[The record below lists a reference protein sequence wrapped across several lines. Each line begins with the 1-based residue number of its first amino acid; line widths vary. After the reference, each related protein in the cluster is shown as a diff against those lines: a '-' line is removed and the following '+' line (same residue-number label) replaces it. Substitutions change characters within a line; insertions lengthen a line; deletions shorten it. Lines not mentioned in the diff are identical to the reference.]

1 MKKDSIRE
9 ILIVAML
16 IFLSALCRI
25 FTNQIGLWNFNAIGA
40 SALFG
45 GIVLKDKR
53 LAYIVP
59 LVSLFLSDVF
69 LQLFTNIPA
78 LNRDYL
84 GQLLFVYGAFLLIA
98 WIGTQIKKVNVL
110 TLLASSI
117 GTGILFF
124 LISNLGTFATTN
136 LYPKT
141 FSGLMTCYA
150 AGIPFYQ
157 EGNMFSSFAL
167 NGLMGNVFFTAVL
180 FAVWTG
186 LVSLS
191 KKENRTVQFG
201 N

>member
-40 SALFG
+40 AALFG

-53 LAYIVP
+53 LAYVVP

-69 LQLFTNIPA
+69 LQCFTSIHA
-78 LNRDYL
+78 LDRNYL
-84 GQLLFVYGAFLLIA
+84 GQLLFVYGAFLLIT
-98 WIGTQIKKVNVL
+98 WIGTTIKKVNML
-110 TLLASSI
+110 TLLLSSV
-117 GTGILFF
+117 GTGVLFF
-124 LISNLGTFATTN
+124 LISNLGTFLTTD

-141 FSGLMTCYA
+141 GAGLLACYA

-157 EGNMFSSFAL
+157 SDNMFSSFAL

-180 FAVWTG
+180 FGVWTAIKQVAITPKSQ
-186 LVSLS
+186 LA
-191 KKENRTVQFG
+191 
-201 N
+201 

>member
-40 SALFG
+40 AALFG

-53 LAYIVP
+53 LAYVVP
-59 LVSLFLSDVF
+59 LLSLFLSDVF
-69 LQLFTNIPA
+69 LQCFTSIHA
-78 LNRDYL
+78 LDRDYL
-84 GQLLFVYGAFLLIA
+84 GQLLFVYGAFLLIT
-98 WIGTQIKKVNVL
+98 WIGTLIKKVNVL
-110 TLLASSI
+110 TLLLSSI

-124 LISNLGTFATTN
+124 LISNLGTFITTD

-141 FSGLMTCYA
+141 GAGLLACYA
-150 AGIPFYQ
+150 AGIPFYKS
-157 EGNMFSSFAL
+157 GDMFSSFAL

-180 FAVWTG
+180 FGAWTAIKQVVITPKSQ
-186 LVSLS
+186 LA
-191 KKENRTVQFG
+191 
-201 N
+201 

>member
-40 SALFG
+40 AALFG

-53 LAYIVP
+53 LAYFIP

-69 LQLFTNIPA
+69 LQCFTSIHA
-78 LNRDYL
+78 LDPDYL
-84 GQLLFVYGAFLLIA
+84 GQLLFVYGAFLLIT
-98 WIGTQIKKVNVL
+98 WIGTLIRKVNVL
-110 TLLASSI
+110 TLLLSSI
-117 GTGILFF
+117 GTGVLFF
-124 LISNLGTFATTN
+124 LISNLGTFITTD

-141 FSGLMTCYA
+141 GAGLLACYA

-157 EGNMFSSFAL
+157 SDNMFSSFAL
-167 NGLMGNVFFTAVL
+167 NGLMGNMFFTAVL
-180 FAVWTG
+180 FGAWATLKQVVIAPKSQ
-186 LVSLS
+186 LA
-191 KKENRTVQFG
+191 
-201 N
+201 

>member
-40 SALFG
+40 AALFG

-53 LAYIVP
+53 LAYVVP
-59 LVSLFLSDVF
+59 LLSLFLSDVF
-69 LQLFTNIPA
+69 LQCFTSIHA
-78 LNRDYL
+78 LDRNYL
-84 GQLLFVYGAFLLIA
+84 GQLLFVYGAFLLIT
-98 WIGTQIKKVNVL
+98 WIGTLIKKVNVL
-110 TLLASSI
+110 TLLLSSI
-117 GTGILFF
+117 GTGVLFF
-124 LISNLGTFATTN
+124 LISNLGTFVTTD

-141 FSGLMTCYA
+141 GAGLLACYA

-157 EGNMFSSFAL
+157 SDNMFSSFAL

-180 FAVWTG
+180 FGAWTA
-186 LVSLS
+186 LKQIAITPKSQLA
-191 KKENRTVQFG
+191 
-201 N
+201 

>member
-40 SALFG
+40 AALFG

-53 LAYIVP
+53 LAYVVP
-59 LVSLFLSDVF
+59 LLSLFLSDVF
-69 LQLFTNIPA
+69 LQCFTSIHA
-78 LNRDYL
+78 LDRNYL
-84 GQLLFVYGAFLLIA
+84 GQLLFVYGAFLLIT
-98 WIGTQIKKVNVL
+98 WIGTLIKKVNVL
-110 TLLASSI
+110 TLLLSSI
-117 GTGILFF
+117 GTGVLFF
-124 LISNLGTFATTN
+124 LISNLGTFLTTD

-141 FSGLMTCYA
+141 GAGLFACYA

-157 EGNMFSSFAL
+157 SDNMFSSFAL

-180 FAVWTG
+180 FGAWTAIKQVVITPKSQ
-186 LVSLS
+186 LA
-191 KKENRTVQFG
+191 
-201 N
+201 

>member
-40 SALFG
+40 AALFG

-53 LAYIVP
+53 LAYVVP
-59 LVSLFLSDVF
+59 LLSLFLSDVF
-69 LQLFTNIPA
+69 LQCFTSIHA
-78 LNRDYL
+78 LDRDYL
-84 GQLLFVYGAFLLIA
+84 GQLLFVYGAFLLIT
-98 WIGTQIKKVNVL
+98 WIGTLIRKVNVL
-110 TLLASSI
+110 TLLLSSI

-124 LISNLGTFATTN
+124 LISNLGTFVTTD

-141 FSGLMTCYA
+141 GAGLLACYA
-150 AGIPFYQ
+150 AGIPFYKS
-157 EGNMFSSFAL
+157 GDMFSSFAL

-180 FAVWTG
+180 FGAWTAIKQVVITPKSQ
-186 LVSLS
+186 LA
-191 KKENRTVQFG
+191 
-201 N
+201 

>member
-40 SALFG
+40 AALFG

-53 LAYIVP
+53 LAYVVP
-59 LVSLFLSDVF
+59 LLSLFLSDVF
-69 LQLFTNIPA
+69 LQCFTSIHA
-78 LNRDYL
+78 LDRNYL
-84 GQLLFVYGAFLLIA
+84 GQLLFVYGAFLLIT
-98 WIGTQIKKVNVL
+98 WIGTLIKKVNVL
-110 TLLASSI
+110 TLLLSSI
-117 GTGILFF
+117 GTGVLFF
-124 LISNLGTFATTN
+124 LISNLGTFITTD

-141 FSGLMTCYA
+141 GAGLLACYA

-157 EGNMFSSFAL
+157 SDNMFSSFAL

-180 FAVWTG
+180 FGAWAAIKQVAITPKSQ
-186 LVSLS
+186 LA
-191 KKENRTVQFG
+191 
-201 N
+201 

>member
-40 SALFG
+40 AALFG

-53 LAYIVP
+53 LAYVIP
-59 LVSLFLSDVF
+59 LLSLFLSDVF
-69 LQLFTNIPA
+69 LQCFTSIHA
-78 LNRDYL
+78 LDRDYL
-84 GQLLFVYGAFLLIA
+84 GQLLFVYGAFLLIT
-98 WIGTQIKKVNVL
+98 WIGTLIKKVNVL
-110 TLLASSI
+110 TLLLSSI
-117 GTGILFF
+117 GTGVLFF
-124 LISNLGTFATTN
+124 LISNFGTFITTN

-141 FSGLMTCYA
+141 GAGLLACYA

-157 EGNMFSSFAL
+157 SDNMFSSFAL

-180 FAVWTG
+180 FGAWAAIKQVAITPKRQ
-186 LVSLS
+186 LA
-191 KKENRTVQFG
+191 
-201 N
+201 

>member
-9 ILIVAML
+9 ILIIGML

-25 FTNQIGLWNFNAIGA
+25 FTNQIGLWNFTAIGA
-40 SALFG
+40 AALFG

-59 LVSLFLSDVF
+59 LFSLFLSDVF
-69 LQLFTNIPA
+69 LQLFTNIHA
-78 LNRDYL
+78 LDRDYV

-98 WIGTQIKKVNVL
+98 WIGTLIKKVNAG
-110 TLLASSI
+110 TLLVASI
-117 GTGILFF
+117 GTGVLFF
-124 LISNLGTFATTN
+124 LISNLGTFLTTT

-141 FSGLMTCYA
+141 ASGLMACYA

-157 EGNMFSSFAL
+157 QGDMFSSFAL

-180 FAVWTG
+180 FGIWTMIKQVVAHPKSQ
-186 LVSLS
+186 LA
-191 KKENRTVQFG
+191 
-201 N
+201 

>member
-40 SALFG
+40 AALFG

-53 LAYIVP
+53 LAYIIP
-59 LVSLFLSDVF
+59 LLSLFLSDVF
-69 LQLFTNIPA
+69 LQYFTEIHA
-78 LNRDYL
+78 LDREYL
-84 GQLLFVYGAFLLIA
+84 GQLLFVYGAFLLIT
-98 WIGTQIKKVNVL
+98 WIGTLIKKVNVL
-110 TLLASSI
+110 TLLLSSL
-117 GTGILFF
+117 GTGVLFF
-124 LISNLGTFATTN
+124 LISNLGTFMTTG

-141 FSGLMTCYA
+141 GAGLLACYA

-157 EGNMFSSFAL
+157 SDNMFSSFAL

-180 FAVWTG
+180 FGIWAA
-186 LVSLS
+186 L
-191 KKENRTVQFG
+191 KQTVITPKSQLA
-201 N
+201 

>member
-40 SALFG
+40 AALFG

-53 LAYIVP
+53 LAYVVP
-59 LVSLFLSDVF
+59 LLSLFLSDVF
-69 LQLFTNIPA
+69 LQCFTSIHA
-78 LNRDYL
+78 LDRNYL
-84 GQLLFVYGAFLLIA
+84 GQLLFVYGAFLLIT
-98 WIGTQIKKVNVL
+98 WIGTLIKKVNVL
-110 TLLASSI
+110 TLLLSSI
-117 GTGILFF
+117 GTGVLFF
-124 LISNLGTFATTN
+124 LISNLGTFLTTD

-141 FSGLMTCYA
+141 GAGLLACYA

-157 EGNMFSSFAL
+157 SDNMFSSFAL

-180 FAVWTG
+180 FGAWTAIKQVVITPKSQ
-186 LVSLS
+186 LA
-191 KKENRTVQFG
+191 
-201 N
+201 

>member
-40 SALFG
+40 AALFG

-53 LAYIVP
+53 LAYVIP
-59 LVSLFLSDVF
+59 LLSLFLSDVF
-69 LQLFTNIPA
+69 LQCFTSIHA
-78 LNRDYL
+78 LDRDYL
-84 GQLLFVYGAFLLIA
+84 GQLLFVYGAFLLIT
-98 WIGTQIKKVNVL
+98 WIGTLIKKVNVL
-110 TLLASSI
+110 TLLLSSI
-117 GTGILFF
+117 GTGVLFF
-124 LISNLGTFATTN
+124 LISNFGTFITTD

-141 FSGLMTCYA
+141 GAGLLACYA

-157 EGNMFSSFAL
+157 SDNMFSSFAL

-180 FAVWTG
+180 FGAWAAIKQVAITPKRQ
-186 LVSLS
+186 LA
-191 KKENRTVQFG
+191 
-201 N
+201 

>member
-40 SALFG
+40 AALFG

-53 LAYIVP
+53 LAYVVP
-59 LVSLFLSDVF
+59 LLSLFMSDVF
-69 LQLFTNIPA
+69 LQCFTSIHA
-78 LNRDYL
+78 LDRNYL
-84 GQLLFVYGAFLLIA
+84 GQLLFVYGAFLLIT
-98 WIGTQIKKVNVL
+98 WIGTLIKKVNVL
-110 TLLASSI
+110 TLLLSSI
-117 GTGILFF
+117 DTGVLFF
-124 LISNLGTFATTN
+124 LISNLGTFLTTD

-141 FSGLMTCYA
+141 GAGLLACYA

-157 EGNMFSSFAL
+157 SDNMFSSFAL

-180 FAVWTG
+180 FGAWAAIKQVVITPKSQ
-186 LVSLS
+186 LA
-191 KKENRTVQFG
+191 
-201 N
+201 

>member
-40 SALFG
+40 AALFG

-53 LAYIVP
+53 LAYVVP
-59 LVSLFLSDVF
+59 LLSLFLSDVF
-69 LQLFTNIPA
+69 LQCFTSIHA
-78 LNRDYL
+78 LDRNYL
-84 GQLLFVYGAFLLIA
+84 GQLLFVYGAFLLIT
-98 WIGTQIKKVNVL
+98 WIGTLIKKVNVL
-110 TLLASSI
+110 TLLLSSI
-117 GTGILFF
+117 GTGVLFF
-124 LISNLGTFATTN
+124 LISNFGTFITTD

-141 FSGLMTCYA
+141 GAGLLACYA

-157 EGNMFSSFAL
+157 SDNMFSSFAL

-180 FAVWTG
+180 FGAWAAIKQVAITPKSQ
-186 LVSLS
+186 LA
-191 KKENRTVQFG
+191 
-201 N
+201 